1 MSHHTDAAWHRL
13 MAALYSDLDSFTLKQ
28 RFLAELRRA
37 IPFDAAFLAG
47 ADPVT
52 NLFTSSYTEEI
63 PTSEAMRFLDNEL
76 AQPDVNKF
84 RELSEERVPVARLDR
99 ATQGERLASA
109 RYREI
114 MRPIGFGDEL
124 RAALRVS
131 SMTWGYL
138 CLHRED
144 VPIGFTE
151 AEAAFIARL
160 GPHMAEALRRAILME
175 RAGAESTTEGP
186 GVCLVAEDWS
196 VISSTPSAERMLA
209 ELAETDSGSTFGV
222 PLAVCDVV
230 QRLNHM
236 THDEGVRG
244 VVPRIRIQ
252 TRSGRWIVLH
262 ASRMT
267 SSSAGGSAPVVV
279 VMEPATPADLASLIF
294 AAYAFTPR
302 ESEIVTLMLK
312 GAPAKQIASSLKISQ
327 YTVNDHIKAIFEK
340 AGVGTRGQLAAELQG
355 LYFRRS

>member
-1 MSHHTDAAWHRL
+1 MSHQMDAAWHRL
-13 MAALYSDLDSFTLKQ
+13 MAVLYSDLDSFSLKQ
-28 RFLAELRRA
+28 RFLAELRKA
-37 IPFDAAFLAG
+37 VPFDAAFVAG

-63 PTSEAMRFLDNEL
+63 PASEAMRFLHNEL
-76 AQPDVNKF
+76 AEADVNKF
-84 RELSEERVPVARLDR
+84 RELSEERIPVAHLDR
-99 ATQGERLASA
+99 ATQGERLASP

-144 VPIGFTE
+144 VPTSFTE
-151 AEAAFIARL
+151 AEAAFIAKV

-175 RAGAESTTEGP
+175 RAAAESTTDGP
-186 GVCLVAEDWS
+186 GVCLIAEDWS
-196 VISSTPSAERMLA
+196 VMSSTPSADRMLA
-209 ELAETDSGSTFGV
+209 ELAETDSASTSGV
-222 PLAVCDVV
+222 PLAVYDVV
-230 QRLNHM
+230 QRLNYM
-236 THDEGVRG
+236 THDDRIRG

-252 TRSGRWIVLH
+252 TRSRRWIVLH

-267 SSSAGGSAPVVV
+267 SPSAGRAPVVV
-279 VMEPATPADLASLIF
+279 VMEPATQADLASLIF

-340 AGVGTRGQLAAELQG
+340 VGVGSRGQLAAELQG
-355 LYFRRS
+355 AYFRTP

>member
-1 MSHHTDAAWHRL
+1 
-13 MAALYSDLDSFTLKQ
+13 
-28 RFLAELRRA
+28 
-37 IPFDAAFLAG
+37 
-47 ADPVT
+47 
-52 NLFTSSYTEEI
+52 
-63 PTSEAMRFLDNEL
+63 
-76 AQPDVNKF
+76 
-84 RELSEERVPVARLDR
+84 
-99 ATQGERLASA
+99 LASA

-144 VPIGFTE
+144 VPTGFTGG
-151 AEAAFIARL
+151 EAAFIARL

-196 VISSTPSAERMLA
+196 VIASTPSADRMLA
-209 ELAETDSGSTFGV
+209 ELGEADSDSPFAV
-222 PLAVCDVV
+222 PLAVYDVV

-236 THDEGVRG
+236 THIDRTQG

-267 SSSAGGSAPVVV
+267 ATPVTGPAPVVV
-279 VMEPATPADLASLIF
+279 VMEPATAADLASLIF
-294 AAYAFTPR
+294 AAYAFTRR

-340 AGVGTRGQLAAELQG
+340 VGVGTRAQLAAELQG
-355 LYFRRS
+355 LYFRRP